1 MIMQSDRVKGHLAA
15 LITIFVWGS
24 TFVATKVLL
33 RQFSPVEI
41 IFFRFLLGWVVLWL
55 LRPKRFSTEGGKT
68 ELLLAMAGLTGVTL
82 NYLPE
87 NFALVRTQASNLAV
101 IVSTAPLFVGLMAA
115 LIFKQR
121 ITLHFV
127 IGFIVSI
134 VGIFLISFSDG
145 SNIQIHL
152 SGDMLG
158 IAIAFVWAIYS
169 LLSEKL
175 STYRFDTILITRR
188 TFFYGIVFMIP
199 FLWSKDSFHQVSLWL
214 QPINI
219 LLLLYLGIVACA
231 LSYITWNYAVAKIGS
246 VQSNLYFYGS
256 PVVTILF
263 SICFPDERVT
273 PKAVFGMVLT
283 IIGVVISEG
292 VLRKHG
298 RR

>member
-1 MIMQSDRVKGHLAA
+1 
-15 LITIFVWGS
+15 
-24 TFVATKVLL
+24 
-33 RQFSPVEI
+33 
-41 IFFRFLLGWVVLWL
+41 
-55 LRPKRFSTEGGKT
+55 
-68 ELLLAMAGLTGVTL
+68 
-82 NYLPE
+82 
-87 NFALVRTQASNLAV
+87 
-101 IVSTAPLFVGLMAA
+101 MAA